1 MKEISKDKLIKAINK
16 HCNNLKCNFYENI
29 KIRDIEILIN
39 EYGDDWFI
47 SDGVY
52 SLEKKGKE
60 VEE

>member
-16 HCNNLKCNFYENI
+16 HCEDNI
-29 KIRDIEILIN
+29 RIRDIEILIN

-60 VEE
+60 VED